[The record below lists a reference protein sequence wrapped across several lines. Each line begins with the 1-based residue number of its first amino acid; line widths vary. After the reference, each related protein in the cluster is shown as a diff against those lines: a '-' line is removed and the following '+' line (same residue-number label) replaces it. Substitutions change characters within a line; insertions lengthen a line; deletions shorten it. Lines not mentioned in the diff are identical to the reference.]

1 MTMTIG
7 DVLGESMTESFL
19 EMRNTKDQNA
29 RRSMLAPWLSWL
41 KRLSSK
47 QEIPSSNL
55 GGAYLFFFL
64 LFFLLPAF
72 LSFSSL
78 SLVLGFF
85 FSFSCYLPHFPLFCG
100 IVPLDPTERSPPAQ
114 SSARLAQSVEHGT
127 LNPGVVGSS
136 PTLGDSFS
144 HLASLALLLLLP
156 KRPQKHTSRN
166 SSVGRAL
173 D

>member
-64 LFFLLPAF
+64 FFPPPRFPLFFITF
-72 LSFSSL
+72 LSFG
-78 SLVLGFF
+78 VFF
-85 FSFSCYLPHFPLFCG
+85 F
-100 IVPLDPTERSPPAQ
+100 
-114 SSARLAQSVEHGT
+114 
-127 LNPGVVGSS
+127 
-136 PTLGDSFS
+136 
-144 HLASLALLLLLP
+144 LLLLP
-156 KRPQKHTSRN
+156 
-166 SSVGRAL
+166 SSFPFILRDRSLGSY
-173 D
+173 

>member
-7 DVLGESMTESFL
+7 DVRGKSMTESFL

-55 GGAYLFFFL
+55 GGAYLFFFFS
-64 LFFLLPAF
+64 FFFPLPAF

-78 SLVLGFF
+78 SLVFGFF
-85 FSFSCYLPHFPLFCG
+85 F
-100 IVPLDPTERSPPAQ
+100 
-114 SSARLAQSVEHGT
+114 
-127 LNPGVVGSS
+127 
-136 PTLGDSFS
+136 
-144 HLASLALLLLLP
+144 LLLFP
-156 KRPQKHTSRN
+156 
-166 SSVGRAL
+166 SSFPFILRDRSLGSY
-173 D
+173 

>member
-55 GGAYLFFFL
+55 GGASRLFKSQGKIKTDYIVR
-64 LFFLLPAF
+64 
-72 LSFSSL
+72 LSQPGIE
-78 SLVLGFF
+78 LGTF
-85 FSFSCYLPHFPLFCG
+85 
-100 IVPLDPTERSPPAQ
+100 RS
-114 SSARLAQSVEHGT
+114 
-127 LNPGVVGSS
+127 
-136 PTLGDSFS
+136 
-144 HLASLALLLLLP
+144 
-156 KRPQKHTSRN
+156 
-166 SSVGRAL
+166 
-173 D
+173 

>member
-7 DVLGESMTESFL
+7 DVRGKSMTESFL

-85 FSFSCYLPHFPLFCG
+85 FF
-100 IVPLDPTERSPPAQ
+100 
-114 SSARLAQSVEHGT
+114 
-127 LNPGVVGSS
+127 
-136 PTLGDSFS
+136 
-144 HLASLALLLLLP
+144 LLLLP
-156 KRPQKHTSRN
+156 
-166 SSVGRAL
+166 SSFPFILRDRSLGSY
-173 D
+173 